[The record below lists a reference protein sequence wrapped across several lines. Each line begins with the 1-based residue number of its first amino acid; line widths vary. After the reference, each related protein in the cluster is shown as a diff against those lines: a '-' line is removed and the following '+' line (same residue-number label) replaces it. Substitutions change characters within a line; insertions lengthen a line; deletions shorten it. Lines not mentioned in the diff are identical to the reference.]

1 MANFKQILAQSSGCG
16 AVGDA
21 VASNTKDLRFES
33 SHKQFDLLSI
43 VNLIIDGNEWPNLK
57 KISLG

>member
-1 MANFKQILAQSSGCG
+1 MVQFVN
-16 AVGDA
+16 A